1 VDGICTP
8 EEEMKIFKSPE
19 ELPSQVTYRDH
30 VYKRGPS
37 YGNGE
42 NAGRKARELRTHGF
56 AVLTRK
62 FYVQMSRPYT
72 YYILYVRMVK

>member
-1 VDGICTP
+1 
-8 EEEMKIFKSPE
+8 MKVFKSAT
-19 ELPSQVTYRDH
+19 ELPSQVTNQGY

-42 NAGRKARELRTHGF
+42 NARRMARRFRTEGF
-56 AVLTRK
+56 AVLIRK

-72 YYILYVRMVK
+72 YYTLYARMVK